1 MLEDHLKR
9 LFGYN
14 GFRDCQKEIVT
25 SILEG
30 KDVLAILPTGAGK
43 SICYQLPAMLMP
55 GITIV
60 ISPLISLMQDQ
71 VINLSKNGIPAAFI
85 NSSVRYQDIQDV
97 LNNLGDY
104 KLLYVA
110 PERFA
115 DPKFLQN
122 LQQVPV
128 SFFAIDEAH
137 CISQWGHSFRPD
149 YRQLSLLRQ
158 KFPKSPIVALTATAT
173 CEVEKDIA
181 SQLSMRSPHIV
192 KASFD
197 RPNLTFRISTKKDS
211 FSQLC
216 EFLEKHQNESGIIY
230 GATRKTIDETFSYFQ
245 RQGMQ
250 VGKYHA
256 GMSDSERAAS
266 QHAFVF
272 GQVNLMVATV
282 AFGMGIHKPDI
293 RFIVHID
300 MPRSIEQYYQE
311 IGRAGRDGLPAECLM
326 LYSGQ
331 DLMIYNSFLD
341 NIEDAAVRS
350 ATKAKTDKMYALC
363 RSSACRRKG
372 ILKYFGET
380 YPAASCHNCDNCLD
394 DIELVDETV
403 AAQKILSCVFRVGQ
417 RFGIK
422 HVMDILRGSKAKG
435 VLERGHDK
443 LSTYGLMKEF
453 SEDDIRFCINSLL
466 ELGYLQ
472 QSEGDYPVLQ
482 LSDRSRSVTSGKTK
496 VMLRKKLKPK
506 LAEKPKS
513 SPAFSEYSCDTALLN
528 ILKQL
533 RFVLAQEAN
542 VPAYVVLGDRPL
554 IEMASSYPVTRE
566 AFLRMNGVGP
576 VKWEKYGHHF
586 LDAIKE
592 YCVKNGIDPLSAG
605 NSSQKSEHKSP
616 EKSPEKPA
624 IGFARLRS
632 LEESVD
638 LFLKGY
644 SLDEIAEMRRMA
656 KGTVAQHLSEKIMLG
671 TNLDIDR
678 LVSPEKQAAINQV
691 IANVGAGKLSLIK
704 EQLPE
709 EISYSDIHLVAAFH
723 RRSQV

>member
-1 MLEDHLKR
+1 MTLEDHLKR

-14 GFRDCQKEIVT
+14 GFRECQKEIVT

-55 GITIV
+55 GITLV

-71 VINLSKNGIPAAFI
+71 VINLTKNGIPAAFI
-85 NSSVRYQDIQDV
+85 NSSVRYQEIQDV
-97 LNNLGDY
+97 LNNLSLY
-104 KLLYVA
+104 KLLYIA

-115 DPKFLQN
+115 DPNFLQS

-149 YRQLSLLRQ
+149 YRQLSLLKQ

-173 CEVEKDIA
+173 SEVDKDIA
-181 SQLSMRSPHIV
+181 SQLSMRSPNIV

-197 RPNLTFRISTKKDS
+197 RPNLTFRINTKKDNIT
-211 FSQLC
+211 QLC
-216 EFLEKHQNESGIIY
+216 AFLDKHQDESGIIY
-230 GATRKTIDETFSYFQ
+230 GATRRTVDETFSYLQ
-245 RQGMQ
+245 GRGMQ

-256 GMSDSERAAS
+256 GMSDNERSAS

-293 RFIVHID
+293 RFIVHLD

-331 DLMIYNSFLD
+331 DLMIYNSFLE
-341 NIEDAAVRS
+341 NIEDKVLRS
-350 ATKAKTDKMYALC
+350 ATKDKTDKMYALC

-380 YPAASCHNCDNCLD
+380 YPAATCNRCDNCLD
-394 DIELVDETV
+394 DTELIDETV
-403 AAQKILSCVFRVGQ
+403 VAQKILSCVYRLGQ
-417 RFGIK
+417 RFGIR
-422 HVMDILRGSKAKG
+422 HVIDVLRGSKVKG
-435 VLERGHDK
+435 ILERGHDK
-443 LSTYGLMKEF
+443 LSTYAIMKEF

-482 LSDRSRSVTSGKTK
+482 LTNSSRIVTSGQTK
-496 VMLRKKLKPK
+496 VMLRKKLQPKPK
-506 LAEKPKS
+506 EEPKNL
-513 SPAFSEYSCDTALLN
+513 PVYSEYTCDAALLD

-533 RFVLAQEAN
+533 RFALAQEAN
-542 VPAYVVLGDRPL
+542 VPAYVVFGDRPL
-554 IEMASSYPVTRE
+554 IEMASKYPTTRE
-566 AFLRMNGVGP
+566 AFLIMNGVGP

-592 YCVKNGIDPLSAG
+592 YCAKNGI
-605 NSSQKSEHKSP
+605 NSPSPINVSRKSEPKVF
-616 EKSPEKPA
+616 EKQA
-624 IGFARLRS
+624 LGFARGRS
-632 LEESVD
+632 LEESVE

-644 SLDEIAEMRRMA
+644 SLDEIAGMRQMA
-656 KGTVAQHLSEKIMLG
+656 MGTVAQHLSEKIMSG
-671 TNLDIDR
+671 TNLDINR
-678 LVSPEKQAAINQV
+678 LVSPEKQEAIKQV
-691 IANVGAGKLSLIK
+691 IRKVGAGKLSLIK

-709 EISYSDIHLVAAFH
+709 EISYTDIHLVAAYY
-723 RRSQV
+723 RRVSE